1 MASAK
6 DTFKWI
12 ASIFPAACCR
22 VKRANAMKY
31 NPYIRFPVAYYREYQ
46 RTGVGLNALF
56 LSIAFISGLVVTHG
70 ISTASEISAR
80 AAVVMD
86 KDSGEILF
94 AKKLDLKLPPA
105 STTKLVTAM
114 VALDKLNHDT
124 IVTVSEHAAD
134 TPSVEPRL
142 TAGQRLSVKEL
153 LYFAL
158 MRSVNGAAVA
168 LAESA
173 AGSESAFVKA
183 MNKKAYAIGAT
194 STRFINASG
203 LPGRKQYTTAKD
215 LAILL
220 KESLKYPLISEI
232 ISTRI
237 KIVDMENKSIFLKN
251 TNYLLWTD
259 DNQIGGKT
267 GYTMAARHCL
277 VSASRRY
284 GRTLIVAILG
294 ERVRDNLWEDTM
306 RLLDRST
313 KTLKSRKDLAAVP
326 SHA

>member
-1 MASAK
+1 MMAYAK
-6 DTFKWI
+6 DTFKKT
-12 ASIFPAACCR
+12 R
-22 VKRANAMKY
+22 
-31 NPYIRFPVAYYREYQ
+31 
-46 RTGVGLNALF
+46 GGLNALF
-56 LSIAFISGLVVTHG
+56 LSIAFISALVVAHG

-94 AKKLDLKLPPA
+94 AKKLNLKLPPA

-114 VALDKLNHDT
+114 VALDKLDPET
-124 IVTVSEHAAD
+124 IVTISEHAAR

-142 TAGQRLSVKEL
+142 TAGQKLSVKEL

-173 AGSESAFVKA
+173 AGSEAAFVKL
-183 MNKKAYAIGAT
+183 MNKKASAVGGR

-203 LPGRKQYTTAKD
+203 LPGRGQYTTAKD

-237 KIVDMENKSIFLKN
+237 KILDMENKPVFLKN

-284 GRTLIVAILG
+284 GRILIVAILG
-294 ERVRDNLWEDTM
+294 ERVRDNLWEDTI
-306 RLLDRST
+306 RLLDKSST
-313 KTLKSRKDLAAVP
+313 KILKSRKDHVAAP
-326 SHA
+326 SRA